1 MKQQLLTESWK
12 TAYKMAAS
20 FFKSN
25 WSLRDYPIEIINQE
39 IQPESDSYSKKYPWE
54 ARVLN
59 WYWMRGEGDT
69 KEEACANLQRNF
81 DAYLARGGEL
91 PRPGSKAGIVYASV
105 DQINELEPEG
115 IIFFKEIFG
124 LEYYGMFISDD
135 ASLFDFC
142 DSKFALLKKIT
153 RIQEKYGITVSDVEG
168 LRIVGILQR
177 MKEAGV

>member
-69 KEEACANLQRNF
+69 REAACSNLQRNF
-81 DAYLARGGEL
+81 EAYLERGGEL

-115 IIFFKEIFG
+115 LSFSKKSLGWSITACSFQTMHPCLIFVTQNFRF
-124 LEYYGMFISDD
+124 
-135 ASLFDFC
+135 
-142 DSKFALLKKIT
+142 SKRLPGFRRSMELRSVMWKDFALL
-153 RIQEKYGITVSDVEG
+153 EFSSG
-168 LRIVGILQR
+168 
-177 MKEAGV
+177 